1 MKFQESLNRYLLENS
16 YDIRHSYNWPFSTKN
31 FPLDYS
37 VDSSNSYQ
45 NSLDLRKFIHN
56 EIKKNSEVSGAL
68 QVWYVR
74 DWGGVRTN
82 KQTTLDIYIGT
93 SSDDLLDRG
102 EKGIASWSKMLSVR
116 DPKKYVIY
124 DARVAM
130 SLNTISLAQS
140 DGSTLFFPQL
150 SSRNNNIRNAQAL
163 VEIKAKSER
172 LIASPYFYSEYLNLL
187 NEAVSQCGN
196 KFDIQTAEMVLFA
209 NAENLATYWTS

>member
-1 MKFQESLNRYLLENS
+1 MKFQESLNKYLLEN
-16 YDIRHSYNWPFSTKN
+16 YNNIRHSYNWPFSTKN

-37 VDSSNSYQ
+37 NDSSNSYQ

-56 EIKKNSEVSGAL
+56 EIKKNSKMAGAL

-82 KQTTLDIYIGT
+82 KQLTLDKYIGT
-93 SSDDLLDRG
+93 SSDNLIGRG

-130 SLNTISLAQS
+130 SLNTISLAKS

-163 VEIKAKSER
+163 IEKKAKSEHR
-172 LIASPYFYSEYLNLL
+172 AVSQYFYSEYLNLL
-187 NEAVSQCGN
+187 NEAVSHCGN
-196 KFDIQTAEMVLFA
+196 NFDIQTAEMVLFA
-209 NAENLATYWTS
+209 NAENLASYWTS

>member
-1 MKFQESLNRYLLENS
+1 M
-16 YDIRHSYNWPFSTKN
+16 
-31 FPLDYS
+31 
-37 VDSSNSYQ
+37 
-45 NSLDLRKFIHN
+45 
-56 EIKKNSEVSGAL
+56 SGAL

-82 KQTTLDIYIGT
+82 KQVTLDKYIGT
-93 SSDDLLDRG
+93 SSDNLIDRG

-130 SLNTISLAQS
+130 SLNTISLAKS

-150 SSRNNNIRNAQAL
+150 SSRNNNIRNAQSL
-163 VEIKAKSER
+163 VEKKAKSEH
-172 LIASPYFYSEYLNLL
+172 LAVSQYFYSEYLNLL

-209 NAENLATYWTS
+209 NAESLASYWTS